1 MLHLGEVDLRG
12 LLAQDEVD
20 FASANSL
27 LVFVEMVEGHF
38 IEKDGLNWPPVH
50 FLPQTSH
57 LTTQNR

>member
-27 LVFVEMVEGHF
+27 LVLVEMVEGHF
-38 IEKDGLNWPPVH
+38 TEEDGRRGLLFIPCLRRV
-50 FLPQTSH
+50 T
-57 LTTQNR
+57 